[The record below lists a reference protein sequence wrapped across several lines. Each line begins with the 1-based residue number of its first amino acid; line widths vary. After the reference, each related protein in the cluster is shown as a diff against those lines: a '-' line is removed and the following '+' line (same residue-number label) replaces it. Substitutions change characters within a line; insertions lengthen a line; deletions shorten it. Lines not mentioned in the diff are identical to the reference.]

1 MNIKTAAGEWT
12 RLDGLRAGMMSRLE
26 RLSQLS
32 IPWVLPPDNYDS
44 RTDQLTNGHSS
55 LGCQVATHL
64 VNKLMLA
71 LFAPSRPY
79 FRLDMPRKDKQKLIE
94 ALGIEEDVITDTL
107 AVGEQEALQ
116 QLENAGRR
124 STLFT
129 LLAHLVT
136 VGTVLMDLSEDDI
149 NCIGIRDFVVRRN
162 PRGKVVTII
171 IREKY
176 LFDELDPDAQDAYL
190 KVFPNTQPETEVK
203 LYTWVA
209 YNGRTKKY
217 QVDKWVDDIL
227 LPKEFSGSY
236 TETSMP
242 YRVLTWQL
250 PAKQHYGVGRCEDY
264 ANDLATFEGLAEAL
278 NDGAALATVFRWLAN
293 PGGIT
298 RPEEVTSTPN
308 GGILPGS
315 KDDLSLL
322 YANIGQQ
329 LATVSAISQEVQRRI
344 GQGFLLNSAVTR
356 DAERVTAEEIR
367 LQAIELESSLGGTY
381 SRIAVDMQQPLAHWA
396 LKNAEVDIKGTKVE
410 PRVIT
415 GLDALSRNADRE
427 RMMMFLSD
435 VAMLDNIQPDTR
447 LKLRETNIISDMAA
461 GAGVERGKYVASK
474 EEIEAAQQQRQQ
486 MALNQ
491 QAEAAAIDAAATNV
505 TKGNE

>member
-94 ALGIEEDVITDTL
+94 TLGIEEDVITDTL

-190 KVFPNTQPETEVK
+190 KVFPSTQPEAEVK
-203 LYTWVA
+203 LYT
-209 YNGRTKKY
+209 
-217 QVDKWVDDIL
+217 
-227 LPKEFSGSY
+227 
-236 TETSMP
+236 
-242 YRVLTWQL
+242 
-250 PAKQHYGVGRCEDY
+250 
-264 ANDLATFEGLAEAL
+264 
-278 NDGAALATVFRWLAN
+278 
-293 PGGIT
+293 
-298 RPEEVTSTPN
+298 
-308 GGILPGS
+308 
-315 KDDLSLL
+315 
-322 YANIGQQ
+322 
-329 LATVSAISQEVQRRI
+329 
-344 GQGFLLNSAVTR
+344 
-356 DAERVTAEEIR
+356 
-367 LQAIELESSLGGTY
+367 
-381 SRIAVDMQQPLAHWA
+381 
-396 LKNAEVDIKGTKVE
+396 
-410 PRVIT
+410 
-415 GLDALSRNADRE
+415 
-427 RMMMFLSD
+427 
-435 VAMLDNIQPDTR
+435 
-447 LKLRETNIISDMAA
+447 
-461 GAGVERGKYVASK
+461 
-474 EEIEAAQQQRQQ
+474 
-486 MALNQ
+486 
-491 QAEAAAIDAAATNV
+491 
-505 TKGNE
+505 